1 MNTQNHSRFLLI
13 CTLLLLATMTT
24 PLPAAPRDAQWKKVD
39 EAINQGL
46 PKSAIDA
53 LEPIITAA
61 TAEKAYAEAAKAIAR
76 KIALQGNI
84 EGNKPEEKITR
95 LETEIGKA
103 PAELKPI
110 LTTILANWYW
120 HYFQQNRW
128 RFMNRTATAVAPGSD
143 FTTWDL
149 PRLFAEIDKHFTAA
163 LAADAVLKATPIA
176 TFDALLQKG
185 SLPDTYRPTLYDFI
199 AHDALHFYT
208 SGEQAAARPSDAFEI
223 AADSPIFSGVAPF
236 LAWQPAT
243 TDTNAPAL
251 KAIRLYQ
258 ELLRFHA
265 KDANPTALLDADLA
279 RLVWGRN
286 VARGETKDARFKAAM
301 KVFVDQW
308 ADHEL
313 SARALYE
320 WAQALHNE
328 GDLVEARTLALRG
341 AKVFPKSVGGK
352 QCKNL
357 VSGIEAKSAQINIE
371 RIWNAPWPKISVH
384 YRNVT
389 AVYFRA
395 VAYDWDVFLQRRHS
409 RPEYLNDNERKEL
422 LAKKPTLEWSAKL
435 PATTDYKQRTEQLPA
450 PTQLKPGFYF
460 LVSSHDPKFGDADNM
475 VSYTDIWVSDLA
487 LIVRPRN
494 GQIEGFVLEA
504 NSGEPVKNADVLSWQ
519 LTNQGD
525 RVAAPKLATD
535 TNGFFSFATQPG
547 RGYLLKAV
555 HQGRQIG
562 SSQDIYSYARGTP
575 RPNTQTIFF
584 TDRALYRPGQF
595 VQYKGICLA
604 VDQERDNYET
614 LAGQTLTVIFADPN
628 GKEIARQETRCNDYG
643 SFTGSFTAPR
653 DRLMGAMRLFVQN
666 GPNGSA
672 RVQVEEYKRPKF
684 QVTLAAP
691 KTAAKLNETVSLTG
705 SAASYTGAAID
716 GAKVKYRVIR
726 NVRWP
731 VWWGWFYWG
740 PPRNTSSQEIASGTA
755 TTKNDGTFVIEFPAK
770 PDLSIP
776 EKDEP
781 TFVFSVHAD
790 VTDSSGET
798 RSADRTVNV
807 GYTALAA
814 TLTAADWL
822 VEAKPTDLRIATRT
836 LDGEPALAEG
846 NVKIYRLKQPEQV
859 QRPALADRGRT
870 ESEADL
876 SNPNSW
882 PLGEVVAE
890 RGFTTDKEGN
900 LTLAFKLG
908 VGAYRALLETQDRF
922 GKKVTARLPLQ
933 ILNPDD
939 TRLAIRIPHLV
950 AAPEWTA
957 EPGKD
962 FVALWGTGYDAGR
975 AFIEIEH
982 RGRMLQRYWTK
993 PGDTQAGVKHAV
1005 TEAMRGGFTLH
1016 VTQVRENR
1024 AYLDSRRIDVPWSN
1038 KNLDIRWEHF
1048 TSKLQPNQKETWTAV
1063 ISGPGANKA
1072 VAEMAATLYDES
1084 LDAFLPHR
1092 WLNRFSFFRLDRSSG
1107 HASFANQTKYFQHIR
1122 GYWRQD
1128 MEGIEMT
1135 YRSFPPDLTVNL
1147 WGYGYFGRGR
1157 GLQMA
1162 PGMMAPMMRKSAAKG
1177 EAQMEMAASP
1187 PPMAAAVAMDAA
1199 PMNAAGEGLAQNRA
1213 QLGATDKQASAARRD
1228 AGPGGGAG
1236 DGGQA
1241 PDLSKISARKNLNE
1255 SAFFFPQLV
1264 SDKNGEV
1271 KLEFT
1276 MPEALTRWRFLGF
1289 AHDRQLRSGLIEAHA
1304 VTAKDIMVQ
1313 PNPPRF
1319 LREGDALE
1327 FTVKVSNQTDTP
1339 QTGRV
1344 RLTLND
1350 AATLASADA
1359 ALGNTSPEQSFT
1371 IAAKE
1376 SRSFSWRLKVP
1387 DSLGFLTYKA
1397 VGASAKASDGE
1408 EGFLPVL
1415 PRRIL
1420 VTESLPLPIRNAG
1433 TRQFDFKKLQASG
1446 VSDTLRHQSLTVQ
1459 MVSQPAWYAVMALPY
1474 LMEFPHEC
1482 SEQIF
1487 GRLYANALA
1496 RSIAVSDPKIR
1507 RIFDLWRNTP
1517 ALDSPLEKNQ
1527 DLKGVML
1534 EETPWFRQ
1542 AMNESQARKNVGVL
1556 FEDNRMN
1563 NEINRALKQLT
1574 EMQLPD
1580 GQWPWFPGGRGND
1593 FITLHITTGFGRLR
1607 HLGVDLNAAPAIR
1620 SLTALDAWIDRTYR
1634 EILKHGRKD
1643 DNHLSSTIAL
1653 YLYGRSFFLKDKAV
1667 DPAHKE
1673 AVDYFLGQA
1682 RKHWLALANRQS
1694 QGHLAIALKRV
1705 ADFTKAADPTPVA
1718 ILRSI
1723 KERSVSNEELGMF
1736 WRDTEFSWWWYHAPI
1751 ETQALMIE
1759 AFAEVTN
1766 DVKAVED
1773 CQVWLLKQKQTQDWK
1788 TTKATADAVYALLL
1802 RGRNQLAS
1810 DALVEVS
1817 VGGHPLKPQKAE
1829 AGTGFYEKRFT
1840 GPEIQPAL
1848 GQITVKKI
1856 DAGVSWGSVHWQYL
1870 EDMTKVTPHGAT
1882 PLKLRKTLYTKT
1894 VTKAG
1899 PVLEPIR
1906 GPLAVGDELVVRIEL
1921 RTDRDMEY
1929 VHLKDQRGSGLEPMN
1944 VISRYRY
1951 QDGLGYYETTR
1962 DTASHFFIDYLPK
1975 GVYVFE
1981 YSTRVVHRGDYQSG
1995 IADIQCMYAPE
2006 FNSHSESFGLSVK

>member
-1 MNTQNHSRFLLI
+1 MRTLKSSVRPLFAS
-13 CTLLLLATMTT
+13 LLLLQLMTA

-39 EAINQGL
+39 DAIQQGL

-53 LEPIITAA
+53 LEPIIAAA
-61 TAEKAYAEAAKAIAR
+61 TAEQAHAEAAKAIAR

-128 RFMNRTATAVAPGSD
+128 RFMNRTATAAAPGND

-149 PRLFAEIDKHFTAA
+149 PRLFLEIDKHFTSALTAA
-163 LAADAVLKATPIA
+163 PILKATPISK
-176 TFDALLQKG
+176 FDDLLQKG
-185 SLPDTYRPTLYDFI
+185 ALPDTYRPTLYDFI
-199 AHDALHFYT
+199 ANDALRFYT
-208 SGEQAAARPSDAFEI
+208 SGEQAAAKPSDAFEI
-223 AADSPIFSGVAPF
+223 AADSPIFSPIPAF
-236 LAWQPAT
+236 LAWQPTT

-251 KAIRLYQ
+251 KAIQLYQ
-258 ELLRFHA
+258 ELLRFHE
-265 KDANPTALLDADLA
+265 KDTNPTALIDADLA
-279 RLVWGRN
+279 RLVWGHN
-286 VARGETKDARFKAAM
+286 IARGETKETRYKTALKAY
-301 KVFVDQW
+301 VEQW

-313 SARALYE
+313 SARARHE
-320 WAQALHNE
+320 WATVLHQA
-328 GDLVEARTLALRG
+328 GDLVEARNLALQG
-341 AKVFPKSVGGK
+341 AKVFPNSVGGK
-352 QCKNL
+352 QCRNL
-357 VSGIEAKSAQINIE
+357 ITTIEAKSAQITTE
-371 RIWNAPWPKISVH
+371 RIWNAPWPKIGIH

-389 AVYFRA
+389 NVYFRA
-395 VAYDWDVFLQRRHS
+395 VAYDWNIFLDRRHG
-409 RPEYLNDNERKEL
+409 RPEYLNDAERKEL
-422 LAKKPTLEWSAKL
+422 LAKAPTLEWSAKL
-435 PATTDYKQRTEQLPA
+435 PATVDYKQRTEEIPA
-450 PTQLKPGFYF
+450 PGTLKPGFYF
-460 LVSSHDPKFGDADNM
+460 LLSSHDPKFTAADNV

-504 NSGEPVKNADVLSWQ
+504 NSGEPVTPAEISLWQ
-519 LTNQGD
+519 LNNQGD
-525 RVAAPKLATD
+525 RVPQPKLHTD
-535 TNGFFSFATQPG
+535 TNGFFTFTTQPG
-547 RGYLLKAV
+547 RGYLLKAT

-562 SSQDIYSYARGTP
+562 SSQDIYSYAVGKP
-575 RPNTQTIFF
+575 RPNSQTIFF

-595 VQYKGICLA
+595 VQYKGICLT
-604 VDQERDNYET
+604 VDQEKDNYQV
-614 LAGQTLTVIFADPN
+614 LPGQTLTVIFADPN

-653 DRLMGAMRLFVQN
+653 DRLLGAMRLFVQN
-666 GPNGSA
+666 GPNGAA

-684 QVTLAAP
+684 QVALTAP
-691 KTAAKLNETVSLTG
+691 KTAAKLNDTVSLTG
-705 SAASYTGAAID
+705 AATSYTGAAID
-716 GAKVKYRVIR
+716 GAKVKYRITR

-731 VWWGWFYWG
+731 DWWGWFHWG
-740 PPRNTSSQEIASGTA
+740 PPRQSSSQEIASGTA
-755 TTKNDGTFVIEFPAK
+755 TTKNDGTFILEFNAR

-781 TFVFSVHAD
+781 TFVFSIHAD

-798 RSADRTVNV
+798 RSADRTINV
-807 GYTALAA
+807 GYTTLAA
-814 TLTAADWL
+814 TLTAAEWL
-822 VEAKPTDLRIATRT
+822 VESQPTELRIQTRT
-836 LDGEPALAEG
+836 LDGEPQLAEG
-846 NVKIYRLKQPEQV
+846 SLKVYRLKAPEQV
-859 QRPALADRGRT
+859 QRPALQDHQR
-870 ESEADL
+870 SEFTADL
-876 SNPNSW
+876 ANPNSW
-882 PLGEVVAE
+882 PLGELVAE

-900 LTLAFKLG
+900 LNPAFKLG
-908 VGAYRALLETQDRF
+908 AGAYRAILETQDRF

-950 AAPEWTA
+950 AAPSWTIEA
-957 EPGKD
+957 GKE
-962 FVALWGTGYDAGR
+962 FSALWGTGYDAGR

-982 RGRMLQRYWTK
+982 RGQMLQRHWTQ
-993 PGDTQAGVKHAV
+993 PGHTQAGVKHAV
-1005 TEAMRGGFTLH
+1005 TAAMRGGFTLH

-1024 AYLDSRRIDVPWSN
+1024 AYLDSRHVDVPWSN
-1038 KNLDIRWEHF
+1038 QNLDIRWEHF
-1048 TSKLQPNQKETWTAV
+1048 TSKLQPNQRETWTA
-1063 ISGPGANKA
+1063 IITGPNAGKA

-1092 WLNRFSFFRLDRSSG
+1092 WPARFSFFRQDYARG
-1107 HASFANQTKYFQHIR
+1107 QASFANQTKYLQHIL
-1122 GYWRQD
+1122 GNWRQD
-1128 MEGIEMT
+1128 WQSFELT
-1135 YRSFPPDLTVNL
+1135 YRSLPPELTVNL
-1147 WGYGYFGRGR
+1147 WGYGYFGRNR
-1157 GLQMA
+1157 GLGMA
-1162 PGMMAPMMRKSAAKG
+1162 PGMMMKSAAKAEG
-1177 EAQMEMAASP
+1177 MMPMSPAPPASA
-1187 PPMAAAVAMDAA
+1187 MAMDAA
-1199 PMNAAGEGLAQNRA
+1199 FAGS
-1213 QLGATDKQASAARRD
+1213 DKQAANAQAANQSVEREEQLRD
-1228 AGPGGGAG
+1228 GGGAG
-1236 DGGQA
+1236 PGQAAAA
-1241 PDLSKISARKNLNE
+1241 PDLSKVSARKNLNE

-1289 AHDRQLRSGLIEAHA
+1289 AHDANLRSGLLEAHA

-1319 LREGDALE
+1319 LREGDTLE
-1327 FTVKVSNQTDTP
+1327 FTVKVSNQTETP
-1339 QTGRV
+1339 QAGRV

-1350 AATLASADA
+1350 AATTQSADA
-1359 ALGNTSPEQSFT
+1359 VLGNTNPEQNFT

-1387 DSLGFLTYKA
+1387 DGLGFLTYKA
-1397 VGASAKASDGE
+1397 VGASAQASDGE
-1408 EGFLPVL
+1408 EGYLPVL

-1433 TRQFDFKKLQASG
+1433 MRQFDFKKLQASG

-1487 GRLYANALA
+1487 SRLYANSLG
-1496 RSIAVSDPKIR
+1496 RSIALSDPKIH
-1507 RIFDLWRNTP
+1507 RIFELWRNTP

-1527 DLKGVML
+1527 DLKSVML
-1534 EETPWFRQ
+1534 EETPWLRQ
-1542 AMNESQARKNVGVL
+1542 AQSESQARKNVGIL

-1563 NEINRALKQLT
+1563 YESNRALKQLT

-1580 GQWPWFPGGRGND
+1580 GLWPWFPGGRGND
-1593 FITLHITTGFGRLR
+1593 YITLHITTGFGRLR
-1607 HLGVDLNAAPAIR
+1607 NLGVDVNPAPALR
-1620 SLTALDAWIDRTYR
+1620 SLTALDSWLDKTYR
-1634 EILKHGRKD
+1634 EILKHGNKN
-1643 DNHLSSTIAL
+1643 DNHLSSTLAL
-1653 YLYGRSFFLKDKAV
+1653 YLYGRSFFLKDKAI
-1667 DPAHKE
+1667 DPANKE
-1673 AVDYFLGQA
+1673 AFDYFLGQA
-1682 RKHWLALANRQS
+1682 RQHWLALASRQS

-1705 ADFTKAADPTPVA
+1705 ADFTKAADPTPAA

-1723 KERSVSNEELGMF
+1723 KERSVANEEMGRF
-1736 WRDTEFSWWWYHAPI
+1736 WRDTELSWWWYHAPI

-1759 AFAEVTN
+1759 AFAEITN
-1766 DVKAVED
+1766 DTQAIED

-1810 DALVEVS
+1810 DALVEIS
-1817 VGGHPLKPQKAE
+1817 LAGQPIKPQKTE

-1840 GPEIQPAL
+1840 PAEITPAL
-1848 GQITVKKI
+1848 GQITLKKT
-1856 DAGVSWGSVHWQYL
+1856 DAGVSWGSIHWQYL
-1870 EDMTKVTPHGAT
+1870 EDMTKVTPHEGT
-1882 PLKLRKTLYTKT
+1882 PLKLKKVLYTKI

-1899 PVLEPIR
+1899 PVLEPVR
-1906 GPLAVGDELVVRIEL
+1906 GALNVGDELVVRIEL

-1981 YSTRVVHRGDYQSG
+1981 YSTRVVHRGQYQSG
-1995 IADIQCMYAPE
+1995 VADIQCMYAPE
-2006 FNSHSESFGLSVK
+2006 FNSHSESFSLKVQ